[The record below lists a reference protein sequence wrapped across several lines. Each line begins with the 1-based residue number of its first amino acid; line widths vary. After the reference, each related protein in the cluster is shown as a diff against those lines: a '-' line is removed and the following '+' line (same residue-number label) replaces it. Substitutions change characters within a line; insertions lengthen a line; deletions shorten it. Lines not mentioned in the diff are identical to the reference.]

1 MTRRACLVRA
11 EVADLCQVSS
21 VGEPATAPI
30 PQPWGG
36 QLTFPAWLAD
46 ARWAVRALSPHNL
59 RLCIEVG
66 EPVPVTA
73 VTKGYVTG

>member
-1 MTRRACLVRA
+1 MRA

-46 ARWAVRALSPHNL
+46 ARWGSEGLVSSQF
-59 RLCIEVG
+59 EV
-66 EPVPVTA
+66 VH
-73 VTKGYVTG
+73 